1 MPILQDCNGDDL
13 TPGSVVWAEGV
24 VGFPDE
30 VMLAHVL
37 DQPTG
42 EGAVAIEF
50 ARHGWVPC
58 SECVYLRQLPT
69 AAVPIPAGTDPW
81 VTRWPAAKT
90 MTTHTRIAR
99 GAPSLL

>member
-13 TPGSVVWAEGV
+13 TPGSVVWAKGV

-37 DQPTG
+37 DQPTW
-42 EGAVAIEF
+42 EGVVEF
-50 ARHGWVPC
+50 ARHGEVPC

-69 AAVPIPAGTDPW
+69 AAVPISAGTDRL
-81 VTRWPAAKT
+81 VTLWPAVKT